1 MRKDRGPE
9 AGRARGR
16 SARARHGALAL
27 ASLLALSAP
36 LGGSVL
42 APASALAQRRST
54 ESRPLELT
62 VGESEAIQNDGV
74 STFTNGDDSVAQI
87 DYDENTGNFLVR
99 ARRAGETELLL
110 IYDDGRQ
117 VRYRITVR
125 QRVQAAAGMEVLARD
140 DIRLD
145 LYFVELRESY
155 SHQIGISYPSSLP
168 PAGGLRTEMNFD
180 LVTGTLTRATASIT
194 DALLPRLDLAQTAGW
209 ARLLRQAVLV
219 TVNGEAAS
227 IDAGG
232 EINIVVTAGLQTQL
246 RTIRFGTIIE
256 MTPRYDSG
264 SGRVEVA
271 IRADVSELT
280 PPITGSIPGRSRTEV
295 RTLVNLQLGQSIM
308 LGGLTSR
315 STPQSQAGLPGLSQI
330 PILGVLFGS
339 NQRREDAQENFVF
352 VVPTVTQAVG
362 RAQQD
367 RIREALRVYE
377 SFGSIGGSGLGDI
390 ELVEPSPPG
399 YE

>member
-1 MRKDRGPE
+1 MTKRIDTGCQRWLT
-9 AGRARGR
+9 RA
-16 SARARHGALAL
+16 LI
-27 ASLLALSAP
+27 
-36 LGGSVL
+36 
-42 APASALAQRRST
+42 ASALALGTMTTVTAATSPLEAQRRSG
-54 ESRPLELT
+54 EARRLELT

-74 STFTNGDDSVAQI
+74 STFTNGDDTIAQI

-117 VRYRITVR
+117 VRYRIVVR

-145 LYFVELRESY
+145 LYFVELRENY
-155 SHQIGISYPSSLP
+155 SHQIGIGYPTSFP
-168 PAGGLRTEMNFD
+168 PAEGGGFAGALDFE
-180 LVTGTLTRATASIT
+180 LVTGTITRATASIT

-246 RTIRFGTIIE
+246 RTIRYGTIIE
-256 MTPRYDSG
+256 MTPRYDSS
-264 SGRVEVA
+264 SGRVEVQV
-271 IRADVSELT
+271 RADVSELT
-280 PPITGSIPGRSRTEV
+280 PPVTGNIPGRSRTEV
-295 RTLVNLQLGQSIM
+295 RTLVNLELGQSIM
-308 LGGLTSR
+308 LGGLTSH
-315 STPQSQAGLPGLSQI
+315 STQQSQTGLPGLSQI
-330 PILGVLFGS
+330 PIVGVLFGS
-339 NQRREDAQENFVF
+339 NARREEAQENFVF

-390 ELVEPSPPG
+390 ELVEPTPPG
-399 YE
+399 YR

>member
-1 MRKDRGPE
+1 MRNE
-9 AGRARGR
+9 
-16 SARARHGALAL
+16 HTGAIESKSVGTSHAL
-27 ASLLALSAP
+27 SGWALTGLLAVGAP
-36 LGGSVL
+36 MVTTLV
-42 APASALAQRRST
+42 ADEAHAQRRS
-54 ESRPLELT
+54 EARPVELT

-74 STFTNGDDSVAQI
+74 STFTNGDDTVAQV
-87 DYDENTGNFLVR
+87 DYDDNTGNFLVR

-125 QRVQAAAGMEVLARD
+125 GRVQAAAGMEVLARD

-155 SHQIGISYPSSLP
+155 THQIGISYPTSFP
-168 PAGGLRTEMNFD
+168 PGGAGFQGELNFD
-180 LVTGTLTRATASIT
+180 LVTATLTRATASIT
-194 DALLPRLDLAQTAGW
+194 EALLPRLDLAQTAGW

-219 TVNGEAAS
+219 TVNGEQAS

-256 MTPRYDSG
+256 MTPRYDSN
-264 SGRVEVA
+264 SGRVEVQ
-271 IRADVSELT
+271 ISADVSELT
-280 PPITGSIPGRSRTEV
+280 PPVTGNVPGRSRTAV
-295 RTLVNLQLGQSIM
+295 TTLVNLQLGQSIM

-315 STPQSQAGLPGLSQI
+315 STQQSQAGLPGLSQI

-339 NQRREDAQENFVF
+339 NQRREEAQENFVF

-390 ELVEPSPPG
+390 ELVEPSPPN

>member
-1 MRKDRGPE
+1 MRNEHTGAIESKSVRTS
-9 AGRARGR
+9 RALSGW
-16 SARARHGALAL
+16 ALTG
-27 ASLLALSAP
+27 LLAVGAP
-36 LGGSVL
+36 MVTTLVTGE
-42 APASALAQRRST
+42 AHAQRRS
-54 ESRPLELT
+54 EARPVELT

-74 STFTNGDDSVAQI
+74 STFTNGDDTVAQV
-87 DYDENTGNFLVR
+87 DYDDNTGNFLVR

-125 QRVQAAAGMEVLARD
+125 ARVQAAAGMEVLARD

-155 SHQIGISYPSSLP
+155 THQIGISYPSSFP
-168 PAGGLRTEMNFD
+168 PGGAGFQGELNFD
-180 LVTGTLTRATASIT
+180 LVTATLTRATASIT
-194 DALLPRLDLAQTAGW
+194 EALLPRLDLAQTAGW

-219 TVNGEAAS
+219 TVNGEQAT

-256 MTPRYDSG
+256 MTPRYDSS
-264 SGRVEVA
+264 SGRVEVQ
-271 IRADVSELT
+271 ISADVSELT
-280 PPITGSIPGRSRTEV
+280 PPVTGNVPGRSRTAV
-295 RTLVNLQLGQSIM
+295 TTLVNLQLGQSIM

-315 STPQSQAGLPGLSQI
+315 STQQSQAGLPGLSQI

-339 NQRREDAQENFVF
+339 NQRREEAQENFVF

-390 ELVEPSPPG
+390 ELVEPSPPN